1 MNIYIYI
8 KKVFSE
14 GIFLDNVIKFRGA
27 PPGFSLN
34 VIVKWHRMKDIY
46 IKKKIKMKNKIF
58 L

>member
-27 PPGFSLN
+27 PGFSLN

-46 IKKKIKMKNKIF
+46 IKKNQNEK
-58 L
+58 